1 VRQAED
7 DMACQELVEL
17 VTDYLE
23 DRMSASERIR
33 FETHLA
39 ECSGC
44 RTYLAQMRLTLRA
57 LGTLSEDTIEA
68 EARERLLDVYRA
80 WKGR

>member
-1 VRQAED
+1 
-7 DMACQELVEL
+7 MACQELVEF

-23 DRMSASERIR
+23 DRLSVSERIR

-39 ECSGC
+39 ECSDC
-44 RTYLAQMRLTLRA
+44 RTYLDQMPLTLRA
-57 LGTLSEDTIEA
+57 LGRHSEETIES

-80 WKGR
+80 WKVE

>member
-1 VRQAED
+1 MRATD
-7 DMACQELVEL
+7 DAMACEELVEL

-23 DRMSASERIR
+23 NHLSASERIR

-44 RTYLAQMRLTLRA
+44 RTYLDQMRLTLRA
-57 LGTLSEDTIEA
+57 LGMVSAETIQA
-68 EARERLLDVYRA
+68 EARKRLLDVYRA
-80 WKGR
+80 WKVE